1 MSFLFKRKDFGFWYI
16 GYYDESG
23 KMKKISTTEK
33 LKTRADIVHDNFKKK
48 KTEISLRK
56 FCILKMCRI

>member
-23 KMKKISTTEK
+23 KMKKISTSEK

-56 FCILKMCRI
+56 FYILKMFRR